1 MSYKHKQLEGH
12 ELLIGKHF
20 KGAND
25 DNRVTARM
33 GKACEAVISKEMSVI
48 HAAVRFGVDKDK
60 LVRILNLK

>member
-1 MSYKHKQLEGH
+1 MIHNQKEGY
-12 ELLIGKHF
+12 EGLIGRHY

-33 GKACEAVISKEMSVI
+33 ANACEAVISKEMSAI

>member
-1 MSYKHKQLEGH
+1 MIHNQKEGY
-12 ELLIGKHF
+12 EALIGRHYE
-20 KGAND
+20 GTID

-33 GKACEAVISKEMSVI
+33 ARACEAVLIKEMNVV

>member
-1 MSYKHKQLEGH
+1 MIHNQKEGY
-12 ELLIGKHF
+12 EALIGRHYE
-20 KGAND
+20 GAID

>member
-1 MSYKHKQLEGH
+1 MIHNQKEGY
-12 ELLIGKHF
+12 EVLICRHY
-20 KGAND
+20 KGAID

-33 GKACEAVISKEMSVI
+33 RKACEAVFSNEMSVI

>member
-1 MSYKHKQLEGH
+1 MIHNQKEGY
-12 ELLIGKHF
+12 EALICPHYE
-20 KGAND
+20 GAND

-33 GKACEAVISKEMSVI
+33 EKASEAVISKEMSVI